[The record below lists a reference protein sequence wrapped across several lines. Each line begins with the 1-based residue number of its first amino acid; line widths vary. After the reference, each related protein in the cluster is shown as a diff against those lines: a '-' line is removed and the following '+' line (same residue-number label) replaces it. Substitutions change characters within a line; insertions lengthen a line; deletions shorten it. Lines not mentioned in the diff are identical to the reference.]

1 MKIEKTELDGVLI
14 ITPDVFPDNRGY
26 FFESYNLQKYVNI
39 PRFVQ
44 DNESKSVKGVLRG
57 MHYQMP
63 PFAQGKLIRIILGKV
78 LDVIVDIRYDSPTF
92 GKHFKIELSGENKKQ
107 LYIPPGFA
115 HGFAT
120 LSEEVIFEYKCTNFY
135 NKESKRGIML
145 NHKDLNIDWGDINN
159 ITISDQDKLNKSFK
173 ELTEELKL
181 IKSQDWNKIL
191 E

>member
-145 NHKDLNIDWGDINN
+145 NDKDLNIDWGDINN

>member
-1 MKIEKTELDGVLI
+1 
-14 ITPDVFPDNRGY
+14 
-26 FFESYNLQKYVNI
+26 
-39 PRFVQ
+39 
-44 DNESKSVKGVLRG
+44 
-57 MHYQMP
+57 MP

-145 NHKDLNIDWGDINN
+145 NDKDLNIDWGDINN
-159 ITISDQDKLNKSFK
+159 ITVSDQDKLNKSFK